1 LEIRKYNILFEHSQS
16 IYNLYTLTDSPSSS
30 MIQNL
35 FKVWTALFIAMYC
48 NRHITLAFLSTNDP
62 YHPPSLI
69 SSTRTF
75 ALHSLKPAA
84 EPLLASG
91 KALARSGE
99 LLIDLTATADMD
111 MYGGGLSAT
120 GANIRNAGDCIAQAA
135 ASCRFKTAME
145 LVCDELREAGTCLLE
160 NGNDH
165 LRKAVDDASVDGN
178 VELKSILERMIPIM
192 LTSGQA
198 LEDAGAG
205 VMKKESVVDIGKNMV
220 LCGDALEQLAMQIGT
235 IQTATS
241 SSQEGQD
248 SKGRMLYAAE
258 MIKLAGNNLMG
269 AQPES
274 KKGKGWLKG

>member
-1 LEIRKYNILFEHSQS
+1 MKPQPSVLWIAFS
-16 IYNLYTLTDSPSSS
+16 IGVLYNLHL
-30 MIQNL
+30 
-35 FKVWTALFIAMYC
+35 
-48 NRHITLAFLSTNDP
+48 TLAFLTTHDKIPFSTTSSRT
-62 YHPPSLI
+62 SL
-69 SSTRTF
+69 F
-75 ALHSLKPAA
+75 KLHSLKPAA

-99 LLIDLTATADMD
+99 LLIDLTATSDMD

-120 GANIRNAGDCIAQAA
+120 GANIRNSGDCIAQAA

-160 NGNDH
+160 NANDH

-178 VELKSILERMIPIM
+178 VDLKSILEQMIPIM
-192 LTSGQA
+192 STSGQA

-205 VMKKESVVDIGKNMV
+205 IMKKESVSDIGKKLV
-220 LCGDALEQLAMQIGT
+220 ICGDALEQLAMQIGRLN
-235 IQTATS
+235 TS
-241 SSQEGQD
+241 ALQEGQD

-258 MIKLAGNNLMG
+258 MMKLAGNNLMG
-269 AQPES
+269 VLPEP

>member
-1 LEIRKYNILFEHSQS
+1 MTQSSTILS
-16 IYNLYTLTDSPSSS
+16 IAFFLAIVLCNLPLS
-30 MIQNL
+30 
-35 FKVWTALFIAMYC
+35 
-48 NRHITLAFLSTNDP
+48 LAFLTTNDALKNP
-62 YHPPSLI
+62 FP
-69 SSTRTF
+69 TRTF
-75 ALHSLKPAA
+75 SLYSLKPAA

-99 LLIDLTATADMD
+99 LLIDLTATSDMD
-111 MYGGGLSAT
+111 MYGGGFSAT

-165 LRKAVDDASVDGN
+165 LRKAVDDASVDDN
-178 VELKSILERMIPIM
+178 VDLKNILEQMIPVM

-205 VMKKESVVDIGKNMV
+205 IMKKESVHDIGMKLV
-220 LCGDALEQLAMQIGT
+220 ICADGLEQLAMQIGKLNK
-235 IQTATS
+235 S
-241 SSQEGQD
+241 SILQEGQD
-248 SKGRMLYAAE
+248 SKGRMMYAAE
-258 MIKLAGNNLMG
+258 MMKLAGNNLMG
-269 AQPES
+269 LKPEP